1 MKNRAATVVTVVLAA
16 ILAFPGAIKAEEE
29 ISMQTEA
36 VIPEEAPAVTA
47 EVTPAP
53 GKLYII
59 FPDPTAEPLN
69 DADFVFVYGET
80 EAALGDSPEEL
91 VNEIAFTEG
100 RPPQI
105 EYGYHN
111 VFADHAKAYNTR
123 EITVQSGKGSVTPE
137 EITGIYVDTD
147 IVKTRRGI
155 GVGDALS
162 DVIRLYGEDYTV
174 FMDTIIYKTA
184 DEKALIFQ
192 IDSDTKTV
200 YSYALLKDGKMPK
213 TVEK

>member
-16 ILAFPGAIKAEEE
+16 ILAFPGAIKAEEW
-29 ISMQTEA
+29 ISPQTD
-36 VIPEEAPAVTA
+36 T
-47 EVTPAP
+47 VTPKGIRAETVTETP
-53 GKLYII
+53 SPEKLYII
-59 FPDPTAEPLN
+59 SPEPTAEPLN
-69 DADFVFVYGET
+69 DADFVFVFGET

-91 VNEIAFTEG
+91 VNEIAFSEG
-100 RPPQI
+100 RPPQV

-111 VFADHAKAYNTR
+111 VFASHAKAYNTS
-123 EITVQSGKGSVTPE
+123 EITVQSGKGSTTPE

-147 IVKTRRGI
+147 IVKTRRGV

-162 DVIRLYGEDYTV
+162 EVIRLYGDDYMV

-184 DEKALIFQ
+184 DEKALVFQ
-192 IDSDTKTV
+192 IDNDTKTV
-200 YSYALLKDGKMPK
+200 FSYAILKNGKMPK